1 MVNFCNYEFQ
11 DWLVSPEANEQR
23 KELYDIFSSIFS
35 KEKQDE
41 E

>member
-1 MVNFCNYEFQ
+1 
-11 DWLVSPEANEQR
+11 LVSPEANEQR

-41 E
+41 EWYIENPF